1 MGLKQTNLS
10 KKEEKV
16 FDAVKG
22 FLSNQ
27 GILPSDTPYVMIKYC
42 IGNVCKQAFEVLE
55 KNSLGL
61 GYIGLEEAD
70 LEDIF
75 KLRSRKK
82 KKD

>member
-10 KKEEKV
+10 EKEEKV
-16 FDAVKG
+16 FNAVKG
-22 FLSNQ
+22 FLFERK
-27 GILPSDTPYVMIKYC
+27 ILPSDTPYVMIKYC
-42 IGNVCKQAFEVLE
+42 IGNICKQTIDVLRR
-55 KNSLGL
+55 NALDID
-61 GYIGLEEAD
+61 YIGLEKDD